1 VSNVIRHVVSNI
13 AAVSLLAFAG
23 TTMAFDLGGKLGQVQ
38 QAAQKQVP
46 QAQAVQAQSPQ
57 QATPNSQSVQ
67 SVSTSAAAQPKP
79 DGSGKLFEQIV
90 SLVAIPAS
98 ASYTANGWDVL
109 AKTFPKAKW
118 KDAESKTYPTSRAT
132 TIKNPDG
139 VLTIVALG
147 NRSMLV
153 NVEASYDSPEG
164 APLFRDFLDSSPK
177 IRKVC
182 AIDES
187 ADSAEIYY
195 QANLGGLKPVT
206 VKYEYSAGSG
216 GGGDSITAGEI
227 DLPASCGKKSVST
240 AKGSAQAGRGASTVT
255 VIPSEF
261 QGWWA
266 GNCKDALKAAKH
278 DELIGYQIKAGSVH
292 QMELHCMV
300 KQVTQVSPN
309 SGSKQLQVNTSCDSP
324 DGVSEWKIALEL
336 NPAGK
341 LIVSDPAG
349 KTIKPEVL
357 SRCGK

>member
-1 VSNVIRHVVSNI
+1 MCNVIRRYVVSNI
-13 AAVSLLAFAG
+13 AAVSLLVFAG

-46 QAQAVQAQSPQ
+46 QTQPVQAQSPQ

-118 KDAESKTYPTSRAT
+118 KDAESKKHPTSRAT

-153 NVEASYDSPEG
+153 NVEASFDSPEG
-164 APLFRDFLDSSPK
+164 APLFRSFLDSSPK
-177 IRKVC
+177 IRKIC

-195 QANLGGLKPVT
+195 QANLGGLKSVT

-227 DLPASCGKKSVST
+227 DLPASCGKKSASTGSARTGTVVST
-240 AKGSAQAGRGASTVT
+240 VP
-255 VIPSEF
+255 VIQKEF

-292 QMELHCMV
+292 QMELHCSV
-300 KQVTQVSPN
+300 KQVTQVPSTA
-309 SGSKQLQVNTSCDSP
+309 GSKQLLVNTSCDSP

-341 LIVSDPAG
+341 LIVSDPAD

>member
-1 VSNVIRHVVSNI
+1 VSNVIRRRVVSNI
-13 AAVSLLAFAG
+13 VAVSLLAFAG
-23 TTMAFDLGGKLGQVQ
+23 TTMAFDFGGMLGQVQ

-46 QAQAVQAQSPQ
+46 QAQPVQAQSPQ
-57 QATPNSQSVQ
+57 QATPNSPSVQ
-67 SVSTSAAAQPKP
+67 SVSTFAAAQPKP

-109 AKTFPKAKW
+109 AKTFPKSKW
-118 KDAESKTYPTSRAT
+118 KDAESKIYPTARAT
-132 TIKNPDG
+132 TLKNPDG

-153 NVEASYDSPEG
+153 NVEASFDSPEG
-164 APLFRDFLDSSPK
+164 APMFRDFLDSSPK

-187 ADSAEIYY
+187 ESSAEIYY

-227 DLPASCGKKSVST
+227 ALPASCGKKSVST
-240 AKGSAQAGRGASTVT
+240 SSARTGTFASTVT
-255 VIPSEF
+255 VIPSVF

-292 QMELHCMV
+292 QMELHCSV
-300 KQVTQVSPN
+300 KQVTQVPSTA
-309 SGSKQLQVNTSCDSP
+309 GSKQLLVNTSCDSP

-341 LIVSDPAG
+341 LIVSDPAD
-349 KTIKPEVL
+349 KTIKPEIL